1 MMKTKMALYSTM
13 IIGTVI
19 TVSSES
25 WLSMWMGLEMNMMS
39 FIPLINLKPSKISSE
54 ASLIYFLVQSIS
66 SIIMLSMTILI
77 MCNYLTI
84 FIYDILTMSIL
95 IKLGSAPFHLWIPK
109 MMAFM
114 SWENNMIF
122 MTWQKIS
129 PMYIINMME
138 FNNIMYFSIILS
150 VIFGSLGGLY
160 QTSLRKMMAYSSISH
175 LGWMMSLNKMK
186 DNWIIYLMIYSIM
199 IITTCNYL
207 KSKNMLF
214 ISQMFDQKMNY
225 IQKINI
231 IMMMLSMGG
240 MPPLLGFFPKWMVI
254 EEMITSSVI
263 MITIM
268 ILSSMLTLFFYLRIA
283 FKLMMIQTMSNK
295 YTMFNFEYSNMMFII
310 NMILPL
316 MMLIY

>member
-1 MMKTKMALYSTM
+1 MMKTKMMLYSTM
-13 IIGTVI
+13 IIGTII
-19 TVSSES
+19 TMSSES
-25 WLSMWMGLEMNMMS
+25 WLSMWMGLELNMMS
-39 FIPLINLKPSKISSE
+39 FIPLINLKPSKMSSE
-54 ASLIYFLVQSIS
+54 ASMIYFLIQSIS
-66 SIIMLSMTILI
+66 SIIMLSMIILI
-77 MCNYLTI
+77 TCNYLTI
-84 FIYDILTMSIL
+84 FIYNILIMSIL
-95 IKLGSAPFHLWIPK
+95 IKMGSAPFHLWMPK
-109 MMAFM
+109 MMALM

-122 MTWQKIS
+122 LTWQKIS

-138 FNNIMYFSIILS
+138 FSNIMSISIILS
-150 VIFGSLGGLY
+150 VILGGLGGLY

-175 LGWMMSLNKMK
+175 LGWMMSLNKLK
-186 DNWIIYLMIYSIM
+186 DNWIIYLMIYSMM
-199 IITTCNYL
+199 IITMCNYL

-231 IMMMLSMGG
+231 IIMMLSMGG

-254 EEMITSSVI
+254 EEMIMSSTI

-268 ILSSMLTLFFYLRIA
+268 ILTSMLTLFFYLRIA
-283 FKLMMIQTMSNK
+283 FKLMMVQSMSNK

-310 NMILPL
+310 NMILPI